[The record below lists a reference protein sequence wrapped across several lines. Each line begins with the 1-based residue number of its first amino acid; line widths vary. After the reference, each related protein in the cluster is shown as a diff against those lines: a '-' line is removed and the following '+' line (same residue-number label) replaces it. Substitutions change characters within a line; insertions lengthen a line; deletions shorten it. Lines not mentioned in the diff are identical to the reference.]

1 MGRNFIPAFG
11 FWTICK
17 TANFLTFTKT
27 NQRHMNNEI
36 MGKNLDYIDQAPSS
50 WKNCGHTSLQPFCI
64 YVGCSLLAKYLSE
77 VWIWEHPKAYDC
89 SSHRIDQLEEVNI
102 LPLFSKKGQRIIRSF
117 NFWDISFRNISRK
130 IRNIS
135 RKIKNISNAS
145 RNFSHQ
151 NGKMIFMLL
160 FWKKINFSSELFWI

>member
-1 MGRNFIPAFG
+1 MDNKKKRQFASQI
-11 FWTICK
+11 FWP
-17 TANFLTFTKT
+17 LPTKT
-27 NQRHMNNEI
+27 SPRHMNNEI
-36 MGKNLDYIDQAPSS
+36 MGEKSTLYPSS
-50 WKNCGHTSLQPFCI
+50 SLQLQNCGRTSLQPFCI

-130 IRNIS
+130 IRNIF
-135 RKIKNISNAS
+135 RKNSKLF
-145 RNFSHQ
+145 RRKQ
-151 NGKMIFMLL
+151 KLVPPKMVKWYSYLCFE
-160 FWKKINFSSELFWI
+160 KR